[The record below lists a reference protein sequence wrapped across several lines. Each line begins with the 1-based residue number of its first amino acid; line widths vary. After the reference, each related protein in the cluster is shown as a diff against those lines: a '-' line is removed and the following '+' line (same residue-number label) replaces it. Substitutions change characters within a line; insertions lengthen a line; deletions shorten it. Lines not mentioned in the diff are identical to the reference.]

1 MRVKVGPRPTPFSL
15 GFCSRA
21 DLSLVDVAAGV
32 DYVKDDGCGG
42 PGINKTT
49 GREITDSE
57 SQDLLRAGMS
67 AGTPPGAEVMQF
79 SVEGDPDLITLSA
92 DPDRHA
98 NTKRVGHDVVP
109 MWGSMLTEIDIASG
123 LWMWVLRSAEG
134 KQSINSIGRD
144 TYPFETE
151 LRANAMQC
159 YLCRYAH
166 NDTGKGCFF
175 NDLDMVMIGMG
186 EFLENTTADNGHP
199 AVTQAEA
206 KRVAQVQFTM
216 WTLLKSTLLL
226 STRIDQLADYHI
238 ATVTNKDAISIH
250 QDDWGVQGRRVSSMP
265 APASPLGVLQAPFGA
280 YLALR
285 KCEANS
291 SLQRWT
297 LGGALPDRMWT
308 TAPDGR
314 RWCVANVNAFSQPGE
329 VLPCDEPMYVPN
341 ASLDC
346 TCGSGNA
353 QLGCWYVL

>member
-1 MRVKVGPRPTPFSL
+1 MDTAKVAQDLSSTTASGMRVKVGPRPTPFSL

-92 DPDRHA
+92 DPDQHA

-144 TYPFETE
+144 TYPFEIE

-159 YLCRYAH
+159 NATYAG
-166 NDTGKGCFF
+166 T
-175 NDLDMVMIGMG
+175 L
-186 EFLENTTADNGHP
+186 TT
-199 AVTQAEA
+199 TRA
-206 KRVAQVQFTM
+206 KAASSTT
-216 WTLLKSTLLL
+216 WT
-226 STRIDQLADYHI
+226 
-238 ATVTNKDAISIH
+238 
-250 QDDWGVQGRRVSSMP
+250 W
-265 APASPLGVLQAPFGA
+265 
-280 YLALR
+280 
-285 KCEANS
+285 
-291 SLQRWT
+291 
-297 LGGALPDRMWT
+297 
-308 TAPDGR
+308 
-314 RWCVANVNAFSQPGE
+314 
-329 VLPCDEPMYVPN
+329 
-341 ASLDC
+341 
-346 TCGSGNA
+346 
-353 QLGCWYVL
+353 